1 MDPQPRVCVFFAGP
15 VTMAHCK
22 AEQDDWLIVYL
33 KYLLFV
39 FNFFFWVS
47 EFCTPM
53 PFPSTKWVKLPLFLV
68 YHHSGADLF

>member
-1 MDPQPRVCVFFAGP
+1 
-15 VTMAHCK
+15 MAHYK

-47 EFCTPM
+47 ESCTRICPLAQHRVSQT
-53 PFPSTKWVKLPLFLV
+53 PFVFL
-68 YHHSGADLF
+68 